1 MAMTKVMI
9 VDDEI
14 LVRIGLRSTI
24 AWEQNGFTVTAD
36 AANATQA
43 IEKFDAADPDILIT
57 DIRMP
62 GIDGLE
68 LIKNLKQKKPGLK
81 MIILTNYDNFDY
93 AKQALELG
101 ADEYLLKTTLDN
113 QTIFP
118 VLKKLQDQI
127 EQERKHHIQYQQL
140 QQKALMGLSYIKRNF
155 AERLLLGKITS
166 SEWQAFLN
174 DLNLPW
180 EKNCFQLAL
189 IKSKTNLDGKK
200 INSHPLQLIEEIVEK
215 IHGSLV
221 WELPNF
227 SKWAIIYSFAPEEKS
242 DFCKQVIPFNIRQ
255 VRSCLK
261 QYLQISAVAI
271 LGQPIGEYT
280 QLPEKWQELC
290 KLEGYSIFW
299 PERELIFDSD
309 ISGGKQLTPIGYQQ
323 KDFIQRIRFGQTE
336 KTREMLDELFARVAQ
351 ARSLAILNQIWHEL
365 LGEIYR
371 LAHENGL
378 PLSSI
383 LTEKEQKSD
392 FLENFSSI
400 DDINQWFFQKFSLL
414 TGQMNH
420 RHTKPYSFTI
430 RQAIRYLKEHFTEDM
445 NLDVLA
451 REVGLSKNHLCT
463 LFHTETGQNFVDYLH
478 QIRIEQARELL
489 ATTDLRVSEVGFKVG
504 YHDAKYFAKVFQ
516 KYQNC
521 TPSEYRETI
530 IDKL

>member
-1 MAMTKVMI
+1 MTKVMI

-43 IEKFDAADPDILIT
+43 IEKFNAADPDILIT

-93 AKQALELG
+93 AKQALGLG

-113 QTIFP
+113 QTLFP

-155 AERLLLGKITS
+155 AERLLMGKITS
-166 SEWQAFLN
+166 SEWRDFSN
-174 DLNLPW
+174 DLNLQW
-180 EKNCFQLAL
+180 DRNCFQLAL
-189 IKSKTNLDGKK
+189 IKGKTNLDGKK
-200 INSHPLQLIEEIVEK
+200 VNSHPLQLIEEIVEK

-227 SKWAIIYSFAPEEKS
+227 SKWAIIYSFGPEEKS
-242 DFCKQVIPFNIRQ
+242 NFCKQVIPFNIRQ
-255 VRSCLK
+255 VKSCLK
-261 QYLQISAVAI
+261 QYLQISAMAI
-271 LGQPIGEYT
+271 LGQPIGAYT

-309 ISGGKQLTPIGYQQ
+309 ISGEQPLTPISYHQ

-336 KTREMLDELFARVAQ
+336 KAREMLDELFAKVAQ

-371 LAHENGL
+371 LARENGL
-378 PLSSI
+378 SLSSM

-400 DDINQWFFQKFSLL
+400 DEINQWFFQKFSFL

-420 RHTKPYSFTI
+420 HHTKSYSGAI
-430 RQAIRYLKEHFTEDM
+430 GQAIRYLEEHFTEDI

-463 LFHTETGQNFVDYLH
+463 LFHAETGRNFVDYLH

-504 YHDAKYFAKVFQ
+504 YHDAKYFTKVFQ

-521 TPSEYRETI
+521 SPSEYRETV